1 MITDDLTRLTALLDE
16 TAARGESRLPPE
28 PQLSEAIGVS
38 RGRLRTLLRR
48 LEEEGAIWRHVGKGT
63 FIGSRDTV
71 EVRSTSAPSFSVGDI
86 FAARMLLEPMLAAE
100 AAVHATAENIDAIQQ
115 CHAKMAETEGYLQ
128 WKRLDDRLHRE
139 MARATNNTL
148 LLILYD
154 TLNTQIR
161 RALDARLE
169 QVFGSAIG
177 PMSDANSEHGRIVDA
192 ICQHDPAEAERAMRD
207 HLGSVRTKLF
217 GIRWT
222 M

>member
-1 MITDDLTRLTALLDE
+1 MITDDLARLTALLDE

-71 EVRSTSAPSFSVGDI
+71 EVRPLTAPSFSVGDV
-86 FAARMLLEPMLAAE
+86 FAARILLEPLLAAE
-100 AAVHATAENIDAIQQ
+100 AAVHATAENLAAIRQ
-115 CHAKMAETEGYLQ
+115 CHEILCKTEGYLQ
-128 WKRLDDRLHRE
+128 WKRLDNRLHRE
-139 MARATNNTL
+139 VAKAANNPL

-161 RALDARLE
+161 QALDTRLE
-169 QVFGSAIG
+169 QVFGHTAA
-177 PMSDANSEHGRIVDA
+177 PMSDANAEHGRIVDA

-217 GIRWT
+217 GVRWT
-222 M
+222 T

>member
-1 MITDDLTRLTALLDE
+1 MTSDDLIRLNVLLDE
-16 TAARGESRLPPE
+16 TVSRGESRLPPE

-48 LEEEGAIWRHVGKGT
+48 LEEDGAIWRHVGKGT

-86 FAARMLLEPMLAAE
+86 FAARLLLEPLLAAE
-100 AAVHATAENIDAIQQ
+100 AAMHATADNLASLRH
-115 CHAKMAETEGYLQ
+115 CHDSMATTKGYLH

-139 MARATNNTL
+139 IAKATNNTL

-161 RALDARLE
+161 RALEGRLE
-169 QVFGSAIG
+169 QVFGHVEGSMTAA
-177 PMSDANSEHGRIVDA
+177 DREHSRVVEA
-192 ICQHDPAEAERAMRD
+192 ICLHDPMAAEQAMRD
-207 HLGSVRTKLF
+207 HLNSVRVKLF
-217 GIRWT
+217 GLRWAL
-222 M
+222 